1 MRKAKTQKYKAPF
14 ITFEGIDGSGKSVQA
29 ELLAKNL
36 KKRGFSVSLLREPG
50 DTSLSEQI
58 RNLLLDK
65 SNTQMHSHTEL
76 CLYEAARAQ
85 IISEKIDPALN
96 RGVVVICD
104 RFADSTTAYQGYGRE
119 LPIEI
124 ILQIN
129 RFICGDTVPDRTF
142 FLDITADLSLS
153 RKSHMGEAADR
164 MEKQTLS
171 FFERVRNGY
180 MDIAK
185 QDSTRIK
192 VLDGSISI
200 KKLEQLILKDVLL
213 LLKQFNLKSPIE

>member
-96 RGVVVICD
+96 RGVVVN
-104 RFADSTTAYQGYGRE
+104 
-119 LPIEI
+119 
-124 ILQIN
+124 IN
-129 RFICGDTVPDRTF
+129 
-142 FLDITADLSLS
+142 
-153 RKSHMGEAADR
+153 
-164 MEKQTLS
+164 Q
-171 FFERVRNGY
+171 
-180 MDIAK
+180 
-185 QDSTRIK
+185 
-192 VLDGSISI
+192 
-200 KKLEQLILKDVLL
+200 
-213 LLKQFNLKSPIE
+213 